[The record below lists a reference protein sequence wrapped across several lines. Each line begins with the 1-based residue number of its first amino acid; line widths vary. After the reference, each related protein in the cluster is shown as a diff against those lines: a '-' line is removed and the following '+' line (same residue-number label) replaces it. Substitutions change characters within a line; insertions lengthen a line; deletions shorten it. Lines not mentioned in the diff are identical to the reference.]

1 MNPAALPAGRSP
13 RAWAVLI
20 GVTILCLAADLVSKR
35 LAFERIA
42 DYPVVITRAEV
53 LQVGPQR
60 LATLIPHHQPVVVV
74 PHVLEFK
81 LVLNA
86 GAVFGAGQ
94 GRRWFFIAFTFAALG
109 FALVLFARWSSSRDT
124 LSHIAIALILSGG
137 LGNLYDRLRFA
148 CVRDFLHPL
157 PTANLPFGLTW
168 PGGDRALWPY
178 VSNVADAFLLIGI
191 ALLMWRLWRAD
202 DHNTP
207 EPAPEAVTRNPIPD
221 TRDSPPSAPS
231 PQ

>member
-1 MNPAALPAGRSP
+1 MNPVGTPAGRSP

-20 GVTILCLAADLVSKR
+20 AVVLACLAADLVSKR
-35 LAFERIA
+35 VAFQRIA
-42 DYPVVITRAEV
+42 DYPVDVTRADV
-53 LQVGPQR
+53 LAAGPQR
-60 LATLIPHHQPVVVV
+60 LNTLVPHHKPVVVV
-74 PHVLEFK
+74 PHVLELK

-94 GRRWFFIAFTFAALG
+94 GRRWFFIAFTVAALG
-109 FALVLFARWSSSRDT
+109 FALVLFARWSTARDWV
-124 LSHIAIALILSGG
+124 SHVAIGLIISGG
-137 LGNLYDRLRFA
+137 IGNLYDRLRFA

-191 ALLMWRLWRAD
+191 ALLMWRLWRSEG
-202 DHNTP
+202 H
-207 EPAPEAVTRNPIPD
+207 
-221 TRDSPPSAPS
+221 SAPS
-231 PQ
+231 DNPPSPQAPDPRPDA